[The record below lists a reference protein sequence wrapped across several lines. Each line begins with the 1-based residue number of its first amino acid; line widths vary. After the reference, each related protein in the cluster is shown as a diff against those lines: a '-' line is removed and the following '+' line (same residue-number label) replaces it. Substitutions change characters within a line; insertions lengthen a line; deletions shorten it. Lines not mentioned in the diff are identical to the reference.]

1 MSGVNVA
8 QGKPADQTSTYH
20 GLAAGRAVDGNIDG
34 NLFAG
39 FCASTADNANP
50 SWWVDLGE
58 SYMVDRVVIT
68 NRQDA
73 LPERLNPF
81 NIHIGDSAQF
91 SANPKCG
98 GDHQI
103 DVSQPSISVSCP
115 GMRGRYVGVRLPGP
129 SRTLTLCEVQVF
141 PGVNVALGKPA
152 DQTSTYRY
160 AHHGLASHA
169 VDGNTDGNYYSGS
182 CASTAHPPEANP
194 SWWVDLGESYMV
206 DSVVIFN
213 RMDCC
218 GDWLNPFNIHIGDS
232 AQVSTNPQCGGDHRI
247 DVNQS
252 SFSVSCPGMR
262 GRYVGVRLPG
272 PSRIL
277 QLCEVQVYPDPCSE
291 GVYRVLNEA
300 WRNVNHGVD
309 TFHCDDGFRGE
320 WFRFMGPAGS
330 VMPTQRPATTH
341 VCGTYAPMWMNGA
354 HPTAADGVV
363 SRQVCEYWSG
373 NPCRWETTIQ
383 VKACPAGYYIY
394 KLPRAP
400 ACDLAYCGGT
410 AVDPPMNL
418 NVNDITDEGF
428 KVTWSPSPDPDLQGY
443 RVVVSELDMTTAV
456 NQTTDQ
462 TWLQV
467 AGLTSETDYIINVT
481 VLVLSE
487 GRWSQSNATTIEAT
501 TKPDECATV
510 NGRCDHIC
518 SNIPGGYRCQCR
530 QGFVLMA
537 DAHGCGVCGRCQGGD
552 VNCDPVSGVC
562 SAGCQD
568 GWKTQLCDKAVYPPL
583 DLAVTDITDEG
594 FKVTWSPSPDPDL
607 EGYRVV
613 VSNRDMTTAVNHTS
627 AEASF
632 PVAGLSPE
640 TNYIIRVTALFLSG
654 GWRSQSE
661 ATMIVAATG
670 ATSTTKPT
678 SATTTKRTSR
688 RTTLFSTKPATSTV
702 REAVGDEGSFDEA
715 ATPTAAATT
724 KQTSGTTTVQSTR
737 PATPTVL
744 PGTGETKE
752 TSSRPPVGNRA
763 TPGQALGNGLGS
775 IYAESVSPNPQ
786 DVLQKLAQK
795 NADVSGDAAVLGQPT
810 SAAEE
815 KAQDMAVSVLKSIT
829 SNLDHLDMSDPS
841 TVESVGGSLLDSVGS
856 LLEEPERDAE
866 DDGKPAPDLEDDQSL
881 SPKERLEKAEEKEQ
895 ENQAKRRRLVQE
907 SRQVLDGLYNAIIG
921 AMRPGAPPVTIER
934 GGIVL
939 RAQKVRGDQFGG
951 QVVQTE
957 GGSFHV
963 PSKAALFG
971 DYTPHNVAIKNPFT
985 WGRGEYQA
993 RSSVME
999 LSLQQNNIPVA
1010 FNNLTEDFYITIPG
1024 GSGNKPATTTI
1035 TFPAP
1040 GNKSSSYHLLNLTN
1054 TAEGFLVTIT
1064 PLNRSVIY
1072 GVMGRNGGRP
1082 DDQNY
1087 NVSMKTY
1094 VLPEECA
1101 LMKTLSGDEDSEK
1114 REATI
1119 FIPGEEGPVEY
1130 YIKVQI
1136 RGPVTECDFEKR
1148 ADVKE
1153 SHADDFYAYQ
1163 IQWARL
1169 SCVYWSET
1177 QEDWSTD
1184 GCAISKQSTI
1194 ASTICHCNHLTAFG
1208 SDFATPPNTF
1218 DFGELNFS
1226 DLVDNVA
1233 VVAAIIAAFCL
1244 YFSTTAVVTIAERRG
1259 KRMLHHA
1266 VKLDKLQNGYLY
1278 RLLIWTG
1285 AAKHAGTESTVSF
1298 KLFGAAANSDVR
1310 VVDITEKVFTQNSQ
1324 VTLTFSTAE
1333 QLGNVELL
1341 QLMHDNSGE
1350 GGRASWN
1357 VDRAAVQDL
1366 TSGKLFYFFCGE
1378 WLAADRGD
1386 GQVVKTFPVATEQD
1400 LRSFGFLF
1408 PASLRSNLAEEHLF
1422 LSVAIMPEDSAFTRS
1437 ERLGCCLSLLLISM
1451 VSSAMWLREEIGTQV
1466 VAAVSL
1472 GPFSF
1477 TLNGVY
1483 TGVMT
1488 SITCLPVIMAIVLLF
1503 QYSRPSSKGD
1513 RRVQDVETGGPA
1525 EAPTQQGPAK
1535 RLPHWCKYVAWVLV
1549 VLSAVGSAVFTALYS
1564 LNWGK
1569 DKSESWLSAYFTTFL
1584 VDMFLLQPAKPQA
1597 VKRIFEEKRGPVS
1610 IDARTVSSQ
1619 KENSNAFRMRRKM
1632 ERLSMTS
1639 LANIKQARMR
1649 QRRDRRVVNTFWDIM
1664 WFCCCLLI
1672 VISIANE
1679 HHNTTESFYQT
1690 QSTTNTF
1697 VQSMDEVNDPLS
1709 FWSWLNETALGNFYP
1724 ETSYKGDKPRWQDES
1739 FTADMQSVLVY
1750 PPSLIQA
1757 RVQTGLCTVPVTM
1770 QHSFDQC
1777 SPAYD
1782 ERTKETGAFEK
1793 GWKRVRNT
1801 SAMESEAPG
1810 WIHLPS
1816 AYPSLPIYG
1825 VTTQYWGDGFGLHLG
1840 KSADEMRS
1848 VLAELKAHR
1857 WIDKRTR
1864 VVFLEALL
1872 YNGNV
1877 DLFTSV
1883 TMVFEFSETAGVFSR
1898 HHVHT
1903 FRLHQRPG
1911 TIGYIYV
1918 LLEIIYVIILLYTL
1932 WKEAK
1937 AARAAGLAY
1946 LMEPWNIVEIFNFI
1960 LAFTV
1965 IALYGFKIMY
1975 SFKALMAIKEGKDLV
1990 HHFRSAVNISLVYG
2004 WILAFLT
2011 FVNMMKL
2018 LRLVRFNPFLSKLM
2032 SVFRGMAGEFCSF
2045 ILYFFFWLSAFGIYA
2060 YLMFGLTVTE
2070 YSTISKSFS
2079 TLFQMSLGN
2088 FYYYQLKEAAPI
2100 LGPIYFFAFISLI
2113 FLVLMNIAMAI
2124 IDSALPDVRNHEMP
2138 KEDQYFIQGLWER
2151 FTAFFGFWKVAAT
2164 ADDSMDTLHDRVTEV
2179 EINVQKLW
2187 LKRESLFNLKMKDA
2201 DLPAEPEFVP
2211 TVKEIP
2217 DAAAVELHVRHRVI
2231 KVRPASSNNCT
2242 DNGSQATRSENKA
2255 PVVVASRSPS
2265 KVEDAPENHQTNQVT
2280 KIKSILSKQ
2289 EKSDKESTRK
2299 VSFALNVLVR
2309 HTEEHKVEWPSV
2321 KLSVHNEMALTCL
2334 QMLTDDHIQ
2343 AAQMLLRRQYS
2354 ALQGLEGPAVGVCD
2368 DGFVKMTGK
2377 GLQIHHNNHQ
2387 HWVLSSY
2394 TDGKVCLY
2402 DSLSVPMT
2410 PSLQIQLYQSYAAFA
2425 DQARNTL
2432 TVFLPDV
2439 QRQKN
2444 VLDCG
2449 LFAIAWAVDIAEG
2462 QDVSRVVYDNRKMR
2476 SHLKTC
2482 FKQGNLTPFPR
2493 LTGYRKKEGRTK
2505 VHQIKL
2511 VCHCKQGERLG
2522 RMEKCKACGRI
2533 VHVSCLPVSPPRGG
2547 TWVCGDCAV

>member
-1 MSGVNVA
+1 M
-8 QGKPADQTSTYH
+8 PAPAVTTTTSAP
-20 GLAAGRAVDGNIDG
+20 AATTTMPAPAV
-34 NLFAG
+34 
-39 FCASTADNANP
+39 T
-50 SWWVDLGE
+50 
-58 SYMVDRVVIT
+58 T
-68 NRQDA
+68 TT
-73 LPERLNPF
+73 
-81 NIHIGDSAQF
+81 SAPAVTTTTPAPAATTTTPAPAVTTTMPAPAVTTTT
-91 SANPKCG
+91 SA
-98 GDHQI
+98 
-103 DVSQPSISVSCP
+103 
-115 GMRGRYVGVRLPGP
+115 
-129 SRTLTLCEVQVF
+129 
-141 PGVNVALGKPA
+141 PA
-152 DQTSTYRY
+152 APTT
-160 AHHGLASHA
+160 
-169 VDGNTDGNYYSGS
+169 T
-182 CASTAHPPEANP
+182 
-194 SWWVDLGESYMV
+194 
-206 DSVVIFN
+206 
-213 RMDCC
+213 
-218 GDWLNPFNIHIGDS
+218 
-232 AQVSTNPQCGGDHRI
+232 
-247 DVNQS
+247 
-252 SFSVSCPGMR
+252 
-262 GRYVGVRLPG
+262 
-272 PSRIL
+272 
-277 QLCEVQVYPDPCSE
+277 
-291 GVYRVLNEA
+291 
-300 WRNVNHGVD
+300 
-309 TFHCDDGFRGE
+309 
-320 WFRFMGPAGS
+320 PA
-330 VMPTQRPATTH
+330 PATT
-341 VCGTYAPMWMNGA
+341 
-354 HPTAADGVV
+354 
-363 SRQVCEYWSG
+363 
-373 NPCRWETTIQ
+373 TTM
-383 VKACPAGYYIY
+383 P
-394 KLPRAP
+394 AP
-400 ACDLAYCGGT
+400 A
-410 AVDPPMNL
+410 
-418 NVNDITDEGF
+418 
-428 KVTWSPSPDPDLQGY
+428 VT
-443 RVVVSELDMTTAV
+443 TTTPAPAAP
-456 NQTTDQ
+456 TT
-462 TWLQV
+462 TP
-467 AGLTSETDYIINVT
+467 A
-481 VLVLSE
+481 
-487 GRWSQSNATTIEAT
+487 
-501 TKPDECATV
+501 P
-510 NGRCDHIC
+510 
-518 SNIPGGYRCQCR
+518 
-530 QGFVLMA
+530 
-537 DAHGCGVCGRCQGGD
+537 
-552 VNCDPVSGVC
+552 
-562 SAGCQD
+562 
-568 GWKTQLCDKAVYPPL
+568 
-583 DLAVTDITDEG
+583 AVT
-594 FKVTWSPSPDPDL
+594 
-607 EGYRVV
+607 
-613 VSNRDMTTAVNHTS
+613 TTTS
-627 AEASF
+627 APA
-632 PVAGLSPE
+632 
-640 TNYIIRVTALFLSG
+640 VT
-654 GWRSQSE
+654 
-661 ATMIVAATG
+661 
-670 ATSTTKPT
+670 TTTPAPAVT
-678 SATTTKRTSR
+678 TTTPAPAVTTTTPAPAVTTTTPAPAVTTTTPAPAVTTTTPAPAATTTTPAPAVTTTTPAPAVTTTTPAPAVTTTTPAPAVTTTTPAPAVTTTTPAPAVTTTTSAPAATTTQTSQ
-688 RTTLFSTKPATSTV
+688 RTTLFSTELATSAG
-702 REAVGDEGSFDEA
+702 RDAGGGEGSSDEG
-715 ATPTAAATT
+715 T
-724 KQTSGTTTVQSTR
+724 K
-737 PATPTVL
+737 L
-744 PGTGETKE
+744 

-763 TPGQALGNGLGS
+763 TPDQALGNGLDS

-786 DVLQKLAQK
+786 DVLQKLAQI
-795 NADVSGDAAVLGQPT
+795 ADVSGDAAVLEQPT

-815 KAQDMAVSVLKSIT
+815 KSQMCRKAIKTLVSETGRAQTPQRVQMLSELSSLVIKSCPGIPQEDKDMAMSVLKSIT
-829 SNLDHLDMSDPS
+829 SKLDQLDMSDPS
-841 TVESVGGSLLDSVGS
+841 TVESVGGSLVDSVGS

-866 DDGKPAPDLEDDQSL
+866 EDDGKPAPDLEEDQSL
-881 SPKERLEKAEEKEQ
+881 SPKERLEKAEEKER
-895 ENQAKRRRLVQE
+895 ENQAERRRLVQK
-907 SRQVLDGLYNAIIG
+907 SRQVLDGLYNAIID

-934 GGIVL
+934 GGITL
-939 RAQKVRGDQFGG
+939 QAQTIWGDQFGG

-963 PSKAALFG
+963 PSKTALFG
-971 DYTPHNVAIKNPFT
+971 DYTPHSVAIKLTQFQRNPFT

-1064 PLNRSVIY
+1064 PLNRSVVY
-1072 GVMGRNGGRP
+1072 GISGRYGGRP

-1087 NVSMKTY
+1087 NVSMETY
-1094 VLPEECA
+1094 VLPEKCA
-1101 LMKTLSGDEDSEK
+1101 LMKALSGDEDTEK
-1114 REATI
+1114 REATM
-1119 FIPGEEGPVEY
+1119 FISGEDGPVEY

-1136 RGPVTECDFEKR
+1136 RGPVTECDFEKS

-1194 ASTICHCNHLTAFG
+1194 SSTICHCNHLTAFG

-1266 VKLDKLQNGYLY
+1266 VKLDNVQNGCLY

-1298 KLFGAAANSDVR
+1298 KLFGDAANSDVR

-1366 TSGKLFYFFCGE
+1366 TTGKLFYFFCGE

-1437 ERLGCCLSLLLISM
+1437 ERLGCCLSLLLMSM

-1466 VAAVSL
+1466 VQAISL

-1503 QYSRPSSKGD
+1503 QYSRPSNKGD
-1513 RRVQDVETGGPA
+1513 RRVRDVETGGPA
-1525 EAPTQQGPAK
+1525 KAPAPQGPAK
-1535 RLPHWCKYVAWVLV
+1535 RLQHWCKYVAWVLV

-1564 LNWGK
+1564 LTWGK
-1569 DKSESWLSAYFTTFL
+1569 DKSERWLSAYFTAFL
-1584 VDMFLLQPAKPQA
+1584 VDMFLLQPAKILLLTILTSSIRKPQA
-1597 VKRIFEEKRGPVS
+1597 VQKIFEEKRGPVS
-1610 IDARTVSSQ
+1610 IDARTVFAQKAHFSSD
-1619 KENSNAFRMRRKM
+1619 AFRMRRKM
-1632 ERLSMTS
+1632 EHLSMTS

-1679 HHNTTESFYQT
+1679 HHNTTEGFYQT
-1690 QSTTNTF
+1690 QSMTNTF
-1697 VQSMDEVNDPLS
+1697 VQSTDEVNDPLTL
-1709 FWSWLNETALGNFYP
+1709 WSWLCETALGNFYP
-1724 ETSYKGDKPRWQDES
+1724 ETSYKGDKPRWQDKN

-1750 PPSLIQA
+1750 PPSLIQG

-1770 QHSFDQC
+1770 QHLFDEC
-1777 SPAYD
+1777 SSAYD
-1782 ERTKETGAFEK
+1782 EHTKETGAFEK

-1848 VLAELKAHR
+1848 ILAELKAHR

-1864 VVFLEALL
+1864 VIFLEAML
-1872 YNGNV
+1872 YNGNL
-1877 DLFTSV
+1877 DLFSSV
-1883 TMVFEFSETAGVFSR
+1883 TMVFEFSETAGVFSH
-1898 HHVHT
+1898 HHVQT

-1918 LLEIIYVIILLYTL
+1918 LLEIVYVIILLYTL
-1932 WKEAK
+1932 WTEGK

-1965 IALYGFKIMY
+1965 IVLYGFKIMY
-1975 SFKALMAIKEGKDLV
+1975 SSKALMAIKEGKDLV

-2004 WILAFLT
+2004 WFLAFLT

-2124 IDSALPDVRNHEMP
+2124 IDSALPDVRNHDMP
-2138 KEDQYFIQGLWER
+2138 EEDQYFIQGLWER
-2151 FTAFFGFWKVAAT
+2151 FTAFFGFWKVPVT
-2164 ADDSMDTLHDRVTEV
+2164 DDDSIAILHDSLIGV
-2179 EINVQKLW
+2179 EIKVEKLW

-2201 DLPAEPEFVP
+2201 DLPTEPEFVP
-2211 TVKEIP
+2211 VVKDVP

-2231 KVRPASSNNCT
+2231 KVRPASSDNCT

-2265 KVEDAPENHQTNQVT
+2265 KLEDTPENHQTNQVV
-2280 KIKSILSKQ
+2280 KMKSILSKL

-2299 VSFALNVLVR
+2299 VSFALNVLVG

-2321 KLSVHNEMALTCL
+2321 KLSVHNEMALIYL

-2343 AAQMLLRRQYS
+2343 AAQMLLRRQYP
-2354 ALQGLEGPAVGVCD
+2354 ALQGLEGPAVGLCD

-2425 DQARNTL
+2425 DQTRNTL

-2439 QRQKN
+2439 QHQKN

-2462 QDVSRVVYDNRKMR
+2462 QDVSGVVYDNRKMR

-2493 LTGYRKKEGRTK
+2493 LSSTRKKEGQTK
-2505 VHQIKL
+2505 VQRITL
-2511 VCHCKQGERLG
+2511 VCHCEQGERLG
-2522 RMEKCKACGRI
+2522 RMQRCKACRRI
-2533 VHVSCLPVSPPRGG
+2533 FHVNCLPVSPPSDG

>member
-1 MSGVNVA
+1 MEVLCLRRATPRATPANHAFEVLRTANQQYRGVDLFAINARLPADGLSNTSDWCRDYQNLCAEYGLRPTGCGEDWAVQGGTYSQSYYIRCVTEYNSDPYINNVLGCGYNITWNVA
-8 QGKPADQTSTYH
+8 GVAN
-20 GLAAGRAVDGNIDG
+20 LAFSAGATAGRSFGFRSCDARWCQHGIRESHWSLFNTEAAFGSDGSGDRIVYTVCAGSAGNNECATGNGGCAHACIHTQTGHTCICRQGFLLMNDSHSCEDVDAC
-34 NLFAG
+34 L
-39 FCASTADNANP
+39 
-50 SWWVDLGE
+50 
-58 SYMVDRVVIT
+58 
-68 NRQDA
+68 
-73 LPERLNPF
+73 
-81 NIHIGDSAQF
+81 
-91 SANPKCG
+91 
-98 GDHQI
+98 
-103 DVSQPSISVSCP
+103 
-115 GMRGRYVGVRLPGP
+115 
-129 SRTLTLCEVQVF
+129 
-141 PGVNVALGKPA
+141 
-152 DQTSTYRY
+152 
-160 AHHGLASHA
+160 
-169 VDGNTDGNYYSGS
+169 
-182 CASTAHPPEANP
+182 
-194 SWWVDLGESYMV
+194 
-206 DSVVIFN
+206 
-213 RMDCC
+213 
-218 GDWLNPFNIHIGDS
+218 
-232 AQVSTNPQCGGDHRI
+232 TNPCDTQATCTDNPPPALDANCTCNTGYTGD
-247 DVNQS
+247 
-252 SFSVSCPGMR
+252 G
-262 GRYVGVRLPG
+262 L
-272 PSRIL
+272 
-277 QLCEVQVYPDPCSE
+277 
-291 GVYRVLNEA
+291 
-300 WRNVNHGVD
+300 
-309 TFHCDDGFRGE
+309 
-320 WFRFMGPAGS
+320 
-330 VMPTQRPATTH
+330 
-341 VCGTYAPMWMNGA
+341 GTG
-354 HPTAADGVV
+354 TGCAAV
-363 SRQVCEYWSG
+363 E
-373 NPCRWETTIQ
+373 
-383 VKACPAGYYIY
+383 
-394 KLPRAP
+394 
-400 ACDLAYCGGT
+400 
-410 AVDPPMNL
+410 PPMNL
-418 NVNDITDEGF
+418 NVTDITHEGF
-428 KVTWSPSPDPDLQGY
+428 KVTWAPSPDPDLQGY
-443 RVVVSELDMTTAV
+443 RVVVSELDMTTSV
-456 NQTTDQ
+456 NQSTDQ

-467 AGLTSETDYIINVT
+467 AGLTSETDYIIGVT
-481 VLVLSE
+481 VLVLSD
-487 GRWSQSNATTIEAT
+487 GRWSQSNATTTEAT
-501 TKPDECATV
+501 TISGMSSSTDLEFVNVTETTSTLRVTWVPPDGVVTGYRIMYGQEEATEQLSPSPGPGERSALLEGLQPDTMYKVEIITIGVGQESLPLIGQNATEPDECAAV

-552 VNCDPVSGVC
+552 VNCDPMSGVC

-568 GWKTQLCDKAVYPPL
+568 GWKTQLCDKAVDPPM

-594 FKVTWSPSPDPDL
+594 FKVTWSPSPDLDL

-613 VSNRDMTTAVNHTS
+613 VSKLDMMTVVNKTS
-627 AEASF
+627 DEASF
-632 PVAGLSPE
+632 LVVGLSPE
-640 TNYIIRVTALFLSG
+640 TDYIIRVTALFSSG

-661 ATMIVAATG
+661 ATMIVASTG
-670 ATSTTKPT
+670 ATPTTTPAPA
-678 SATTTKRTSR
+678 ATTTTPAPAATTTTPAPAATTTMPAPAVTTKQTSQM
-688 RTTLFSTKPATSTV
+688 TTLLSTKPATSTV
-702 REAVGDEGSFDEA
+702 REAVGDEGSFDD
-715 ATPTAAATT
+715 AAATT
-724 KQTSGTTTVQSTR
+724 EQTSGMTTVLSIR
-737 PATPTVL
+737 PSTPTVQL
-744 PGTGETKE
+744 GESKL

-763 TPGQALGNGLGS
+763 TPDQALGNGLDS

-786 DVLQKLAQK
+786 DVLQILAQ
-795 NADVSGDAAVLGQPT
+795 NADVSGDAALLEQPT

-815 KAQDMAVSVLKSIT
+815 KAQDMAMSVLKSIT
-829 SNLDHLDMSDPS
+829 SKLDQLDMSDPS
-841 TVESVGGSLLDSVGS
+841 TVESVGGSLVDSVGS

-866 DDGKPAPDLEDDQSL
+866 EVDGKPAPDLEEEDWSL
-881 SPKERLEKAEEKEQ
+881 SPKERLEKAEEKER

-921 AMRPGAPPVTIER
+921 AMRLGAPPVTIER

-939 RAQKVRGDQFGG
+939 RAQKIRGDQFGG

-971 DYTPHNVAIKNPFT
+971 DYTPHNIAIKLTQFQQNPFT
-985 WGRGEYQA
+985 WGRGEHQA

-1040 GNKSSSYHLLNLTN
+1040 GNTSSSYHLLNLTN

-1064 PLNRSVIY
+1064 PLNRSVVY
-1072 GVMGRNGGRP
+1072 GISGRYGGPP

-1087 NVSMKTY
+1087 NVSMETY
-1094 VLPEECA
+1094 VLPEECV
-1101 LMKTLSGDEDSEK
+1101 LMKTLSGDEDTEK
-1114 REATI
+1114 REVTM
-1119 FIPGEEGPVEY
+1119 FVSGEDGPVDY

-1136 RGPVTECDFEKR
+1136 RGPVTECDFEKKD
-1148 ADVKE
+1148 DVKE

-1184 GCAISKQSTI
+1184 GCTISKQSTI
-1194 ASTICHCNHLTAFG
+1194 SSTICHCNHLTAFG

-1218 DFGELNFS
+1218 DFMDFDFS
-1226 DLVDNVA
+1226 DFVDNGA
-1233 VVAAIIAAFCL
+1233 IVAAIIAAFCL
-1244 YFSTTAVVTIAERRG
+1244 YFSTTAVVTIAEGRG

-1266 VKLDKLQNGYLY
+1266 VKLDNLQNGYLY

-1285 AAKHAGTESTVSF
+1285 SAKHAGTESTVSF

-1350 GGRASWN
+1350 GSRASWN

-1366 TSGKLFYFFCGE
+1366 TTGKLFYFFCGE
-1378 WLAADRGD
+1378 WVAADRGD

-1437 ERLGCCLSLLLISM
+1437 ERLGCCLSLLLMSM

-1466 VAAVSL
+1466 VQAVSL

-1477 TLNGVY
+1477 TLNGVF

-1503 QYSRPSSKGD
+1503 QYSRPSNKGD
-1513 RRVQDVETGGPA
+1513 RRVRDVETGGPA
-1525 EAPTQQGPAK
+1525 KAPAPQESAK

-1564 LNWGK
+1564 LKWGK
-1569 DKSESWLSAYFTTFL
+1569 DKSERWLSAYFITFL
-1584 VDMFLLQPAKPQA
+1584 VDMFVLQPAKILLLTILTSSIRKPQA
-1597 VKRIFEEKRGPVS
+1597 VQKIFEEKWGPVS

-1619 KENSNAFRMRRKM
+1619 KARFSSDTFRMRRKM

-1664 WFCCCLLI
+1664 WFCCCLLLVI
-1672 VISIANE
+1672 VISNE
-1679 HHNTTESFYQT
+1679 HHNTTEGFYQT
-1690 QSTTNTF
+1690 QSMTNTF
-1697 VQSMDEVNDPLS
+1697 VQSMDEVNDPLT
-1709 FWSWLNETALGNFYP
+1709 FWSWLYETALGNFYP
-1724 ETSYKGDKPRWQDES
+1724 ETSYKGDKPRWQDKS

-1750 PPSLIQA
+1750 PPSLIQG

-1770 QHSFDQC
+1770 QHLFDEC
-1777 SPAYD
+1777 SSAYD
-1782 ERTKETGAFEK
+1782 EHTKETGAFEK

-1848 VLAELKAHR
+1848 VLAELKAHH

-1864 VVFLEALL
+1864 VIFLEAVL
-1872 YNGNV
+1872 YNGNL

-1883 TMVFEFSETAGVFSR
+1883 TMVFEFSETAGVFSH

-1932 WKEAK
+1932 WTEGK

-1965 IALYGFKIMY
+1965 IVLYGFKIMY
-1975 SFKALMAIKEGKDLV
+1975 SSKALMAIKEGKDLV

-2004 WILAFLT
+2004 WFLAFLT

-2045 ILYFFFWLSAFGIYA
+2045 IFYFFFWLSAFGVYA
-2060 YLMFGLTVTE
+2060 YLMFGLSVTE

-2124 IDSALPDVRNHEMP
+2124 IDSALPDVRNHDMP
-2138 KEDQYFIQGLWER
+2138 EEDQYFIQGLWER
-2151 FTAFFGFWKVAAT
+2151 FTAFFGFLKVPVT
-2164 ADDSMDTLHDRVTEV
+2164 DDDSMAILHDSLIGV
-2179 EINVQKLW
+2179 EIKVEKLW

-2201 DLPAEPEFVP
+2201 DLPTEPEFVP
-2211 TVKEIP
+2211 TVKDLP
-2217 DAAAVELHVRHRVI
+2217 ALPELYVHHRVI

-2242 DNGSQATRSENKA
+2242 DNGSQATRSENKV
-2255 PVVVASRSPS
+2255 PVVVASRSLS
-2265 KVEDAPENHQTNQVT
+2265 KLEDTPENHQTNQVE

-2289 EKSDKESTRK
+2289 EKSDKESTSK

-2321 KLSVHNEMALTCL
+2321 KLSTRKEVALTYL

-2343 AAQMLLRRQYS
+2343 AAQMLLRRQYP
-2354 ALQGLEGPAVGVCD
+2354 ALQGLEGPAVGLCD

-2425 DQARNTL
+2425 DQTRNTL
-2432 TVFLPDV
+2432 TVFLPNV

-2444 VLDCG
+2444 VSDCG

-2482 FKQGNLTPFPR
+2482 FKQGNLTPFP
-2493 LTGYRKKEGRTK
+2493 LLSSNRKNEGQTK
-2505 VHQIKL
+2505 KHQIKL
-2511 VCHCKQGERLG
+2511 VCHCEQGERLG
-2522 RMEKCKACGRI
+2522 RMETCKACGRML
-2533 VHVSCLPVSPPRGG
+2533 HVNCLPFSPPCDG

>member
-1 MSGVNVA
+1 MCRKAIKTLVSE
-8 QGKPADQTSTYH
+8 T
-20 GLAAGRAVDGNIDG
+20 GLAQ
-34 NLFAG
+34 
-39 FCASTADNANP
+39 TP
-50 SWWVDLGE
+50 Q
-58 SYMVDRVVIT
+58 RVQKLAELSSLVI
-68 NRQDA
+68 
-73 LPERLNPF
+73 
-81 NIHIGDSAQF
+81 
-91 SANPKCG
+91 K
-98 GDHQI
+98 
-103 DVSQPSISVSCP
+103 SCP
-115 GMRGRYVGVRLPGP
+115 G
-129 SRTLTLCEVQVF
+129 
-141 PGVNVALGKPA
+141 
-152 DQTSTYRY
+152 
-160 AHHGLASHA
+160 
-169 VDGNTDGNYYSGS
+169 
-182 CASTAHPPEANP
+182 
-194 SWWVDLGESYMV
+194 
-206 DSVVIFN
+206 I
-213 RMDCC
+213 
-218 GDWLNPFNIHIGDS
+218 
-232 AQVSTNPQCGGDHRI
+232 PQ
-247 DVNQS
+247 
-252 SFSVSCPGMR
+252 
-262 GRYVGVRLPG
+262 
-272 PSRIL
+272 
-277 QLCEVQVYPDPCSE
+277 E
-291 GVYRVLNEA
+291 
-300 WRNVNHGVD
+300 
-309 TFHCDDGFRGE
+309 
-320 WFRFMGPAGS
+320 
-330 VMPTQRPATTH
+330 
-341 VCGTYAPMWMNGA
+341 
-354 HPTAADGVV
+354 
-363 SRQVCEYWSG
+363 
-373 NPCRWETTIQ
+373 
-383 VKACPAGYYIY
+383 
-394 KLPRAP
+394 
-400 ACDLAYCGGT
+400 
-410 AVDPPMNL
+410 
-418 NVNDITDEGF
+418 
-428 KVTWSPSPDPDLQGY
+428 
-443 RVVVSELDMTTAV
+443 
-456 NQTTDQ
+456 
-462 TWLQV
+462 
-467 AGLTSETDYIINVT
+467 
-481 VLVLSE
+481 
-487 GRWSQSNATTIEAT
+487 
-501 TKPDECATV
+501 
-510 NGRCDHIC
+510 
-518 SNIPGGYRCQCR
+518 
-530 QGFVLMA
+530 
-537 DAHGCGVCGRCQGGD
+537 
-552 VNCDPVSGVC
+552 
-562 SAGCQD
+562 
-568 GWKTQLCDKAVYPPL
+568 DK
-583 DLAVTDITDEG
+583 
-594 FKVTWSPSPDPDL
+594 
-607 EGYRVV
+607 
-613 VSNRDMTTAVNHTS
+613 
-627 AEASF
+627 
-632 PVAGLSPE
+632 
-640 TNYIIRVTALFLSG
+640 
-654 GWRSQSE
+654 
-661 ATMIVAATG
+661 
-670 ATSTTKPT
+670 
-678 SATTTKRTSR
+678 
-688 RTTLFSTKPATSTV
+688 
-702 REAVGDEGSFDEA
+702 
-715 ATPTAAATT
+715 
-724 KQTSGTTTVQSTR
+724 
-737 PATPTVL
+737 
-744 PGTGETKE
+744 
-752 TSSRPPVGNRA
+752 
-763 TPGQALGNGLGS
+763 
-775 IYAESVSPNPQ
+775 
-786 DVLQKLAQK
+786 
-795 NADVSGDAAVLGQPT
+795 
-810 SAAEE
+810 
-815 KAQDMAVSVLKSIT
+815 DMAVDVLKSIT
-829 SNLDHLDMSDPS
+829 SNLDQLDMSDPS
-841 TVESVGGSLLDSVGS
+841 TVESVGGSLLESVGS
-856 LLEEPERDAE
+856 LLEEPERDDEE
-866 DDGKPAPDLEDDQSL
+866 DDGKPAPDLEEEDQSL

-895 ENQAKRRRLVQE
+895 KNQAKKQRLVQE
-907 SRQVLDGLYNAIIG
+907 SHRVLDGLYNAIIS
-921 AMRPGAPPVTIER
+921 AMRLGAPPVTIKR
-934 GGIVL
+934 GGIAL

-963 PSKAALFG
+963 PSKAALFP
-971 DYTPHNVAIKNPFT
+971 DYTPHNVAIKLTQFVQNPFT
-985 WGRGEYQA
+985 WGRGEHQA

-1010 FNNLTEDFYITIPG
+1010 FNNLTEDFNITIPG

-1064 PLNRSVIY
+1064 PLNRSVVY
-1072 GVMGRNGGRP
+1072 GISGRYGGRP

-1087 NVSMKTY
+1087 NVSMETY

-1101 LMKTLSGDEDSEK
+1101 LMKTLSGDEDTEK
-1114 REATI
+1114 REATM
-1119 FIPGEEGPVEY
+1119 FVSGEDGPVNY

-1136 RGPVTECDFEKR
+1136 RGPVTECDFEKKD
-1148 ADVKE
+1148 DVKE

-1184 GCAISKQSTI
+1184 GCTISKQSTI
-1194 ASTICHCNHLTAFG
+1194 SSTVCHCNHLTAFG

-1233 VVAAIIAAFCL
+1233 VVAAIIAALCL

-1266 VKLDKLQNGYLY
+1266 VKLDNLQNGCLY

-1285 AAKHAGTESTVSF
+1285 AAKHAGTESTLSF

-1310 VVDITEKVFTQNSQ
+1310 VVDITEKVFTQSSQ

-1437 ERLGCCLSLLLISM
+1437 ERLGCCLSLLLMSM

-1466 VAAVSL
+1466 VQAISL

-1503 QYSRPSSKGD
+1503 QYSRPSNKGD
-1513 RRVQDVETGGPA
+1513 RRVRDVETGGPA
-1525 EAPTQQGPAK
+1525 EAPAQQGPAK

-1564 LNWGK
+1564 LMWGK
-1569 DKSESWLSAYFTTFL
+1569 DKSERWLSAYFTTFL
-1584 VDMFLLQPAKPQA
+1584 VDMFLMQPAKILLLTILTSSIRKPQA
-1597 VKRIFEEKRGPVS
+1597 VQKIFEEKRGPVS
-1610 IDARTVSSQ
+1610 IDARTVSAQ
-1619 KENSNAFRMRRKM
+1619 KARFSSDAFRMRRKM
-1632 ERLSMTS
+1632 EQLSMTS

-1649 QRRDRRVVNTFWDIM
+1649 QLRDRRVVNTFWDIM

-1679 HHNTTESFYQT
+1679 HHNTTEGFYQT
-1690 QSTTNTF
+1690 QSIANTF
-1697 VQSMDEVNDPLS
+1697 VQSMDEVNDPLT
-1709 FWSWLNETALGNFYP
+1709 FWSWLYETALGNFYP
-1724 ETSYKGDKPRWQDES
+1724 ETSYKGDKPRWQDKS

-1750 PPSLIQA
+1750 PPSLIQG

-1770 QHSFDQC
+1770 QHLFDEC
-1777 SPAYD
+1777 SSAYD
-1782 ERTKETGAFEK
+1782 EHTKETGAFEK

-1848 VLAELKAHR
+1848 ILAELKAHR

-1864 VVFLEALL
+1864 VIFLEAVL
-1872 YNGNV
+1872 YNGNL

-1883 TMVFEFSETAGVFSR
+1883 TMVFEFSETAGVFSH

-1918 LLEIIYVIILLYTL
+1918 LLEIVYVIILLYTL
-1932 WKEAK
+1932 WTEGKT
-1937 AARAAGLAY
+1937 ARAAGLAY
-1946 LMEPWNIVEIFNFI
+1946 LKEPWNIVEIFNFI
-1960 LAFTV
+1960 LAFTI

-1975 SFKALMAIKEGKDLV
+1975 SSKALMAIKEGKDLV

-2004 WILAFLT
+2004 WFLAFLT

-2018 LRLVRFNPFLSKLM
+2018 LQLVRFNPFLSKLM

-2045 ILYFFFWLSAFGIYA
+2045 ILYFFFWLSAFGVYA

-2124 IDSALPDVRNHEMP
+2124 IDSALPDVRNHDMP
-2138 KEDQYFIQGLWER
+2138 EEDQYFIQGLWER
-2151 FTAFFGFWKVAAT
+2151 FTAFFGFWKVPVT
-2164 ADDSMDTLHDRVTEV
+2164 DDDSMAILHESLIGV
-2179 EINVQKLW
+2179 EITVEKLW

-2211 TVKEIP
+2211 TVKDVP

-2231 KVRPASSNNCT
+2231 KVRPASSDNCT
-2242 DNGSQATRSENKA
+2242 DNGSQATHSENKA

-2265 KVEDAPENHQTNQVT
+2265 KLEDTPENHQTNQVV
-2280 KIKSILSKQ
+2280 KMKSILSKL
-2289 EKSDKESTRK
+2289 EKSDKKSTRK

-2321 KLSVHNEMALTCL
+2321 KLSVYNEMALIYH

-2343 AAQMLLRRQYS
+2343 AAQMLLRRQYPT
-2354 ALQGLEGPAVGVCD
+2354 LQGLEGPAVGLCD

-2410 PSLQIQLYQSYAAFA
+2410 PSLQTQLYQSYAAFA
-2425 DQARNTL
+2425 DQTRNTL
-2432 TVFLPDV
+2432 TVFLLDV
-2439 QRQKN
+2439 QHQRN

-2462 QDVSRVVYDNRKMR
+2462 QDVSGVLYNNRKMR

-2493 LTGYRKKEGRTK
+2493 LSSTRKKEGRTK
-2505 VHQIKL
+2505 VQRITL
-2511 VCHCKQGERLG
+2511 VCHCKQGKRLG
-2522 RMEKCKACGRI
+2522 RMQRCEACQRI
-2533 VHVSCLPVSPPRGG
+2533 FHVSCLPVSPPSDG
-2547 TWVCGDCAV
+2547 TWTCGDCAV

>member
-1 MSGVNVA
+1 MLELLWTNFKFLQIYTTLIRPVLEYSSQVWGGLPRGLSDEVEMVQKTCCRIIGIPSDQLPTLEKRRREAYVREFGRVVADETHPCRHFLVKSGDTNTYCEDLGWEQSNQLSDAQLLSTSGSFGNHAFEVLRTANQQYNGVDFLAINARLPANGLSNTSDWCRDYQNLCAEFGLRPTGCGEDYAVQGGSNSYAGHIRCVPEYNSDPYINNVLGFVPAGRVAEVANLAFSAGATWDRSFGFNKCETSHCQRGIRESHYSLYRTTAAFGSDGSGDRIVYTVCAGSAAVQCPTLTPPGNGTMSPIGANYSYNDEVTFTCNQGYRLEGASSVRCQADRTWSDPVPRCTRNHAFEVLHTANQQYRGVDFLAINARLPANGLSNTSDWCRDYQNLCAEYGLRPTGCREEGEAQGGNSPDPPDTVRCVTEYNSDPYINNALGCGSAKRVAEVANLAFSAGASFRRCFSFYGCQTNWCQRGIHESHWSLHLTEEAFGSDGSGDRIVYTVCAGSAAVQCPTLTPPDNGALSPIGANSYNAEVTFTCNPGYKLEGASSVRCQANRTWSWSDSVPTCTDVDACLTSPCDAQATCTDNPPPALDATCTCNTGYTGDGLGTGTGCAECGHCQGGGVNCDPMSGVC
-8 QGKPADQTSTYH
+8 S
-20 GLAAGRAVDGNIDG
+20 AGCQDGWK
-34 NLFAG
+34 
-39 FCASTADNANP
+39 T
-50 SWWVDLGE
+50 
-58 SYMVDRVVIT
+58 
-68 NRQDA
+68 
-73 LPERLNPF
+73 
-81 NIHIGDSAQF
+81 
-91 SANPKCG
+91 
-98 GDHQI
+98 QI
-103 DVSQPSISVSCP
+103 C
-115 GMRGRYVGVRLPGP
+115 
-129 SRTLTLCEVQVF
+129 
-141 PGVNVALGKPA
+141 K
-152 DQTSTYRY
+152 
-160 AHHGLASHA
+160 
-169 VDGNTDGNYYSGS
+169 
-182 CASTAHPPEANP
+182 
-194 SWWVDLGESYMV
+194 
-206 DSVVIFN
+206 
-213 RMDCC
+213 
-218 GDWLNPFNIHIGDS
+218 
-232 AQVSTNPQCGGDHRI
+232 
-247 DVNQS
+247 
-252 SFSVSCPGMR
+252 
-262 GRYVGVRLPG
+262 
-272 PSRIL
+272 
-277 QLCEVQVYPDPCSE
+277 
-291 GVYRVLNEA
+291 
-300 WRNVNHGVD
+300 
-309 TFHCDDGFRGE
+309 
-320 WFRFMGPAGS
+320 
-330 VMPTQRPATTH
+330 
-341 VCGTYAPMWMNGA
+341 
-354 HPTAADGVV
+354 
-363 SRQVCEYWSG
+363 
-373 NPCRWETTIQ
+373 ET
-383 VKACPAGYYIY
+383 VE
-394 KLPRAP
+394 
-400 ACDLAYCGGT
+400 
-410 AVDPPMNL
+410 PPMNL
-418 NVNDITDEGF
+418 NVTDITDEGF
-428 KVTWSPSPDPDLQGY
+428 KVTWSPSPDPDLQAY
-443 RVVVSELDMTTAV
+443 RVVVSELDMTTSV
-456 NQTTDQ
+456 NQTTGE

-467 AGLTSETDYIINVT
+467 VGLTSETDYIIRVT
-481 VLVLSE
+481 VLVLSDS
-487 GRWSQSNATTIEAT
+487 RWSQSNATTTEAT
-501 TKPDECATV
+501 TIMSSSTDLEFVNVTETTSKLRVTWVPPDAVVTGYRIMYGQEEATERLNPSPGPGDRSALLEGLQPDTMYKVEIITIGVGQESLPLIGQNATEPDECATV

-518 SNIPGGYRCQCR
+518 SNVPGGYRCQCH

-537 DAHGCGVCGRCQGGD
+537 DAHGCGVCGQCQGGD
-552 VNCDPVSGVC
+552 VNCDPMSGVC

-568 GWKTQLCDKAVYPPL
+568 GWKTQLCDKAVDPPM

-594 FKVTWSPSPDPDL
+594 FKVTWAPSPDPDL

-613 VSNRDMTTAVNHTS
+613 VSKLDMTTVNKTS
-627 AEASF
+627 DKASF
-632 PVAGLSPE
+632 PVVGLSPE
-640 TNYIIRVTALFLSG
+640 TDYIIRVTALFSSG

-670 ATSTTKPT
+670 STPT
-678 SATTTKRTSR
+678 TTPAPAATTTTPAPAATTTTPAPAATTTQTRR
-688 RTTLFSTKPATSTV
+688 RTTLLSTEPATLTV
-702 REAVGDEGSFDEA
+702 SVGGEESSDEA
-715 ATPTAAATT
+715 TATT
-724 KQTSGTTTVQSTR
+724 EQTSGMATVQSTR
-737 PATPTVL
+737 PSTPTVRL
-744 PGTGETKE
+744 DFGGDGGSTSVYYPVTKTISEQPGDNTQGTKE

-763 TPGQALGNGLGS
+763 TPDQALGNSLDS
-775 IYAESVSPNPQ
+775 LYAESVSPHPQ
-786 DVLQKLAQK
+786 DVLQKLAQ

-810 SAAEE
+810 SSAAEE

-829 SNLDHLDMSDPS
+829 SNLDQLDMSDPS

-856 LLEEPERDAE
+856 LLEDPERGAE
-866 DDGKPAPDLEDDQSL
+866 EVDGKPAPDLEEEDQSL
-881 SPKERLEKAEEKEQ
+881 SPKERLEKAKEKEQ
-895 ENQAKRRRLVQE
+895 KNQAKKRRLVQE
-907 SRQVLDGLYNAIIG
+907 SHRVLDGLYNAIIG
-921 AMRPGAPPVTIER
+921 AMRLGAPPVTIER

-951 QVVQTE
+951 QLVQTE

-963 PSKAALFG
+963 PSKAALFP
-971 DYTPHNVAIKNPFT
+971 DYTPHNVAIKLTQFEQNPFT
-985 WGRGEYQA
+985 WGRGEHQA

-1064 PLNRSVIY
+1064 PLNRSVVY
-1072 GVMGRNGGRP
+1072 GISGRYGGRP

-1087 NVSMKTY
+1087 SMSMETY

-1101 LMKTLSGDEDSEK
+1101 LMKTLSGDEDKEK
-1114 REATI
+1114 REATM
-1119 FIPGEEGPVEY
+1119 FISGEDGPVDY

-1136 RGPVTECDFEKR
+1136 RGPVTECDFEKKD
-1148 ADVKE
+1148 DVKE
-1153 SHADDFYAYQ
+1153 SHANDFYAYQ

-1177 QEDWSTD
+1177 KEDWSTD
-1184 GCAISKQSTI
+1184 GCTISKQSTI
-1194 ASTICHCNHLTAFG
+1194 SSTICHCNHLTAFG

-1233 VVAAIIAAFCL
+1233 VVATIIAALCL

-1259 KRMLHHA
+1259 KRMLHQA
-1266 VKLDKLQNGYLY
+1266 VKLDNLQNGCLY

-1285 AAKHAGTESTVSF
+1285 AAKHAGTESTLSF

-1350 GGRASWN
+1350 GSRASWN

-1366 TSGKLFYFFCGE
+1366 TTGKLFYFFCGE

-1408 PASLRSNLAEEHLF
+1408 QASLQSNLAEEHLF
-1422 LSVAIMPEDSAFTRS
+1422 LSVAIMPEDSVFTRS
-1437 ERLGCCLSLLLISM
+1437 ERLGCCLSLLLMSM
-1451 VSSAMWLREEIGTQV
+1451 VSSAMWLREEIGAQV
-1466 VAAVSL
+1466 VQAVSL

-1503 QYSRPSSKGD
+1503 QYSRPSNKGD
-1513 RRVQDVETGGPA
+1513 RRVRDVETGGPA
-1525 EAPTQQGPAK
+1525 EAPAQQGPAK

-1549 VLSAVGSAVFTALYS
+1549 VLSAVGSAVFTTLYS
-1564 LNWGK
+1564 LMWGK
-1569 DKSESWLSAYFTTFL
+1569 DKSERWLSAYFTTFL
-1584 VDMFLLQPAKPQA
+1584 VDMFLLQPAKILLLTILTSSIRKPQA
-1597 VKRIFEEKRGPVS
+1597 VQKIFEEKRGPVS

-1619 KENSNAFRMRRKM
+1619 KARFSSDAFRMRRKM
-1632 ERLSMTS
+1632 EHLSMTS

-1679 HHNTTESFYQT
+1679 HHNTTEGFYQT
-1690 QSTTNTF
+1690 QSMTNTF
-1697 VQSMDEVNDPLS
+1697 VQSMDEVNDPLT
-1709 FWSWLNETALGNFYP
+1709 FWSWLYETALGNFYP
-1724 ETSYKGDKPRWQDES
+1724 ETSYKGGKPRWQDKS

-1750 PPSLIQA
+1750 PPSLIQG

-1770 QHSFDQC
+1770 QHLFDEC
-1777 SPAYD
+1777 SSAYD
-1782 ERTKETGAFEK
+1782 EHTKETGAFEK

-1848 VLAELKAHR
+1848 ILAELKAHR

-1864 VVFLEALL
+1864 VIFLEAVL
-1872 YNGNV
+1872 YNGNL

-1883 TMVFEFSETAGVFSR
+1883 TMVFEFSETAGVFSH

-1918 LLEIIYVIILLYTL
+1918 LLEVIYVIILLYTL
-1932 WKEAK
+1932 WTEGK

-1965 IALYGFKIMY
+1965 IVLYGFKIMY

-2004 WILAFLT
+2004 WFLAFLT

-2124 IDSALPDVRNHEMP
+2124 IDSALPDVRNHDMP
-2138 KEDQYFIQGLWER
+2138 EEDQYFIQGLWER
-2151 FTAFFGFWKVAAT
+2151 FTAFFGFWK
-2164 ADDSMDTLHDRVTEV
+2164 MPVT
-2179 EINVQKLW
+2179 
-2187 LKRESLFNLKMKDA
+2187 
-2201 DLPAEPEFVP
+2201 
-2211 TVKEIP
+2211 
-2217 DAAAVELHVRHRVI
+2217 
-2231 KVRPASSNNCT
+2231 
-2242 DNGSQATRSENKA
+2242 G
-2255 PVVVASRSPS
+2255 
-2265 KVEDAPENHQTNQVT
+2265 
-2280 KIKSILSKQ
+2280 
-2289 EKSDKESTRK
+2289 
-2299 VSFALNVLVR
+2299 
-2309 HTEEHKVEWPSV
+2309 
-2321 KLSVHNEMALTCL
+2321 
-2334 QMLTDDHIQ
+2334 
-2343 AAQMLLRRQYS
+2343 
-2354 ALQGLEGPAVGVCD
+2354 
-2368 DGFVKMTGK
+2368 
-2377 GLQIHHNNHQ
+2377 
-2387 HWVLSSY
+2387 
-2394 TDGKVCLY
+2394 
-2402 DSLSVPMT
+2402 
-2410 PSLQIQLYQSYAAFA
+2410 
-2425 DQARNTL
+2425 
-2432 TVFLPDV
+2432 
-2439 QRQKN
+2439 
-2444 VLDCG
+2444 
-2449 LFAIAWAVDIAEG
+2449 
-2462 QDVSRVVYDNRKMR
+2462 
-2476 SHLKTC
+2476 
-2482 FKQGNLTPFPR
+2482 
-2493 LTGYRKKEGRTK
+2493 
-2505 VHQIKL
+2505 
-2511 VCHCKQGERLG
+2511 
-2522 RMEKCKACGRI
+2522 
-2533 VHVSCLPVSPPRGG
+2533 
-2547 TWVCGDCAV
+2547 

>member
-1 MSGVNVA
+1 M
-8 QGKPADQTSTYH
+8 
-20 GLAAGRAVDGNIDG
+20 
-34 NLFAG
+34 
-39 FCASTADNANP
+39 
-50 SWWVDLGE
+50 
-58 SYMVDRVVIT
+58 
-68 NRQDA
+68 
-73 LPERLNPF
+73 
-81 NIHIGDSAQF
+81 
-91 SANPKCG
+91 
-98 GDHQI
+98 
-103 DVSQPSISVSCP
+103 
-115 GMRGRYVGVRLPGP
+115 
-129 SRTLTLCEVQVF
+129 
-141 PGVNVALGKPA
+141 
-152 DQTSTYRY
+152 
-160 AHHGLASHA
+160 
-169 VDGNTDGNYYSGS
+169 
-182 CASTAHPPEANP
+182 
-194 SWWVDLGESYMV
+194 
-206 DSVVIFN
+206 
-213 RMDCC
+213 
-218 GDWLNPFNIHIGDS
+218 
-232 AQVSTNPQCGGDHRI
+232 
-247 DVNQS
+247 
-252 SFSVSCPGMR
+252 
-262 GRYVGVRLPG
+262 
-272 PSRIL
+272 
-277 QLCEVQVYPDPCSE
+277 
-291 GVYRVLNEA
+291 
-300 WRNVNHGVD
+300 
-309 TFHCDDGFRGE
+309 
-320 WFRFMGPAGS
+320 
-330 VMPTQRPATTH
+330 
-341 VCGTYAPMWMNGA
+341 
-354 HPTAADGVV
+354 
-363 SRQVCEYWSG
+363 
-373 NPCRWETTIQ
+373 
-383 VKACPAGYYIY
+383 
-394 KLPRAP
+394 
-400 ACDLAYCGGT
+400 DLAVT
-410 AVDPPMNL
+410 DL
-418 NVNDITDEGF
+418 TDEGF
-428 KVTWSPSPDPDLQGY
+428 KVTWSPSPD
-443 RVVVSELDMTTAV
+443 
-456 NQTTDQ
+456 
-462 TWLQV
+462 
-467 AGLTSETDYIINVT
+467 
-481 VLVLSE
+481 
-487 GRWSQSNATTIEAT
+487 
-501 TKPDECATV
+501 
-510 NGRCDHIC
+510 
-518 SNIPGGYRCQCR
+518 
-530 QGFVLMA
+530 
-537 DAHGCGVCGRCQGGD
+537 
-552 VNCDPVSGVC
+552 
-562 SAGCQD
+562 
-568 GWKTQLCDKAVYPPL
+568 L
-583 DLAVTDITDEG
+583 DL
-594 FKVTWSPSPDPDL
+594 DL

-613 VSNRDMTTAVNHTS
+613 VSNLDMTTAVNHTS

-632 PVAGLSPE
+632 PVVGLSPE
-640 TNYIIRVTALFLSG
+640 TNYIIRVTALFSSG

-661 ATMIVAATG
+661 EAMIVAATG
-670 ATSTTKPT
+670 ATPTTTPSPAATTTKPT
-678 SATTTKRTSR
+678 SATTAKQTSQ

-702 REAVGDEGSFDEA
+702 REAVGDEGSFDEV
-715 ATPTAAATT
+715 ATPTATATAE
-724 KQTSGTTTVQSTR
+724 QTSGMTTVLSTR

-744 PGTGETKE
+744 PGTGGDGTKE
-752 TSSRPPVGNRA
+752 TSSRPTVGNRV
-763 TPGQALGNGLGS
+763 TPDQPLGDGLGS

-786 DVLQKLAQK
+786 DVLQKLAQ
-795 NADVSGDAAVLGQPT
+795 NADVSGDAAKMGQPT
-810 SAAEE
+810 SSAAEE
-815 KAQDMAVSVLKSIT
+815 KAQMCRKAIKTLVSETGRAQTPQRVRKLAELSSLFIKSCPGIPQEDKDMAVGVLKSIT
-829 SNLDHLDMSDPS
+829 SNLDQLDMSDPS

-866 DDGKPAPDLEDDQSL
+866 EADGKPAPDLEEDQSL

-895 ENQAKRRRLVQE
+895 ENQAERRRLVQE

-921 AMRPGAPPVTIER
+921 TMRPGAPPVTIER

-971 DYTPHNVAIKNPFT
+971 DYTPHNVAIKLTQFQQNPFT

-1064 PLNRSVIY
+1064 PLNKSVIY
-1072 GVMGRNGGRP
+1072 RVMGRNGGRP

-1087 NVSMKTY
+1087 NVSMETY

-1101 LMKTLSGDEDSEK
+1101 LMKALSGDEDTEK
-1114 REATI
+1114 REATM
-1119 FIPGEEGPVEY
+1119 FVSGEDGPVDY

-1136 RGPVTECDFEKR
+1136 RGLVTECDFEKR

-1153 SHADDFYAYQ
+1153 SHADDLYTYQ

-1208 SDFATPPNTF
+1208 SDFATPPNTL

-1233 VVAAIIAAFCL
+1233 VVAAIIAALCL

-1266 VKLDKLQNGYLY
+1266 VKLDNLQNGYLY
-1278 RLLIWTG
+1278 CLLIWTG

-1341 QLMHDNSGE
+1341 QLMHDYSGE

-1357 VDRAAVQDL
+1357 VDRAAVQDV
-1366 TSGKLFYFFCGE
+1366 TAGKLFYFFCGE

-1437 ERLGCCLSLLLISM
+1437 ERLGCCLSLLLMSM

-1466 VAAVSL
+1466 VQAVSL

-1503 QYSRPSSKGD
+1503 QYSRPSNKGD
-1513 RRVQDVETGGPA
+1513 RRVRDVETGGPA
-1525 EAPTQQGPAK
+1525 EAPTPQEPAK

-1564 LNWGK
+1564 LDWGK

-1584 VDMFLLQPAKPQA
+1584 VDMFLLQPAKILLLTILTSSIRKPQA

-1610 IDARTVSSQ
+1610 IDARTVFARKARFS
-1619 KENSNAFRMRRKM
+1619 SNAFRMRRKM

-1679 HHNTTESFYQT
+1679 HHNTTEGFYQT
-1690 QSTTNTF
+1690 QSMTNTF

-1724 ETSYKGDKPRWQDES
+1724 ETSYKGDKPRWQDKS

-1782 ERTKETGAFEK
+1782 EHTKETGAFEK
-1793 GWKRVRNT
+1793 GWKRVRDT

-1848 VLAELKAHR
+1848 ILAELKAHR

-1864 VVFLEALL
+1864 VVFLEAVL

-1911 TIGYIYV
+1911 TIGYLYV

-2164 ADDSMDTLHDRVTEV
+2164 ADDSMDTLHDSVTEV

-2187 LKRESLFNLKMKDA
+2187 LKRELLFNLKMKDA

-2211 TVKEIP
+2211 TVKESP
-2217 DAAAVELHVRHRVI
+2217 GAAAVELRVRHRVI
-2231 KVRPASSNNCT
+2231 KVRPASSNNCI
-2242 DNGSQATRSENKA
+2242 DNGSQSTRSENKA

-2265 KVEDAPENHQTNQVT
+2265 KVEDAPGNHQTNQVT
-2280 KIKSILSKQ
+2280 KIKSILSKSHI
-2289 EKSDKESTRK
+2289 EERK
-2299 VSFALNVLVR
+2299 LA
-2309 HTEEHKVEWPSV
+2309 WPSV
-2321 KLSVHNEMALTCL
+2321 KLSVHNEMALIYL

-2343 AAQMLLRRQYS
+2343 AAQMLLRRQYP

-2439 QRQKN
+2439 QRQRN

-2449 LFAIAWAVDIAEG
+2449 LFVIAWAVDIAEG
-2462 QDVSRVVYDNRKMR
+2462 QDVSGVVYDNRKMR

-2493 LTGYRKKEGRTK
+2493 LTSYRKKEGQTK
-2505 VHQIKL
+2505 VQQISL
-2511 VCHCKQGERLG
+2511 VCHCEKGERLG

-2533 VHVSCLPVSPPRGG
+2533 FHVSCLPVSPPRDG
-2547 TWVCGDCAV
+2547 TWACGDCAV